1 MQRNFSQDVM
11 QRQQQMYKSDTLMI
25 SVIIKVTL
33 DNITIKWGGYVT
45 NNGMS

>member
-11 QRQQQMYKSDTLMI
+11 QRQQQMYKSDTLMM

-33 DNITIKWGGYVT
+33 DNITIKWGEYVT
-45 NNGMS
+45 NNGMT

>member
-33 DNITIKWGGYVT
+33 DNITIKWGQYVT
-45 NNGMS
+45 NNGMT

>member
-33 DNITIKWGGYVT
+33 DNITIKWGEYVT
-45 NNGMS
+45 NNGMT

>member
-11 QRQQQMYKSDTLMI
+11 QRQQQMYKSDRLMI

-33 DNITIKWGGYVT
+33 DNITIKWGEYVT
-45 NNGMS
+45 NNGMT